1 MIEVGELVRIIDGG
15 WNGHLALVVFKP
27 YDNVARVKIL
37 DPLAISTYQ
46 PHGYVAYNID
56 SLEKL

>member
-1 MIEVGELVRIIDGG
+1 MIQAGDLVKINEGLYVGK
-15 WNGHLALVVFKP
+15 LALVMFKP

-37 DPLAISTYQ
+37 NPLAISTYQ
-46 PHGYVAYNID
+46 PNGYVAYNID